1 MIANRIPHELI
12 QHVISETKAHAADVE
27 LLYVTNLIEG
37 EVSEYGADGLSMS
50 SQYYFETETSA
61 LIQAFQDIGFAVRP
75 FYNEVDF
82 IRWATNERQVVKQ
95 SRWQLVVTT
104 AEGGHGEGRR
114 ALIPSFCSLI
124 GLPCWNSPAHGSSIA
139 RHKFHA
145 NKLLASCGIRVPEI
159 WSFSQRRG
167 WLNRIRPEN
176 GLKVIIKPAWESGSK
191 GVDEQSISIVEHG
204 FEDLVLKRAI
214 CFGQPCVVQ
223 EFKTGYEVGAP
234 IIGIPETKAAGLI
247 GFSDGNNER
256 YGARART
263 FEDEKVTKSAGNF
276 VFDHVPQPQIE
287 RAMVMAE
294 RAFDLLSMKTLGR
307 IDMRIDEDGNAW
319 IFDTN
324 ESPPPVPR
332 SSFVRLFESFGFSYK
347 DVLALMIGV
356 NLLENGQIS
365 LPS

>member
-1 MIANRIPHELI
+1 MVKSRIPLELI
-12 QHVISETKAHAADVE
+12 RHVVSETRTHSSEIE

-37 EVSEYGADGLSMS
+37 EIAEYDADGLSMS
-50 SQYYFETETSA
+50 SQYYLETETSV
-61 LIQAFQDIGFAVRP
+61 LMQAFQEIGFTVRP

-82 IRWATNERQVVKQ
+82 IRWATNQRVQEKQ
-95 SRWQLVVTT
+95 PRWQLVVTT

-114 ALIPSFCSLI
+114 ALIPSFCNLV

-159 WSFSQRRG
+159 WSFSSERG
-167 WLNRIRPEN
+167 WLNAAHPED
-176 GLKVIIKPAWESGSK
+176 GLKVIIKPSWESGSK
-191 GVDEQSISIVEHG
+191 GVDDESIVIVESD
-204 FEDLVLKRAI
+204 FEDLVSDRANS
-214 CFGQPCVVQ
+214 FGQPCVVQ

-234 IIGIPETKAAGLI
+234 IIAIPETIAAGLI
-247 GFSDGNNER
+247 GFSDGSNER

-263 FEDEKVTKSAGNF
+263 FQDEKVTKSAGNF
-276 VFDHVPQPQIE
+276 VFDHVPKPQLE
-287 RAMVMAE
+287 RAMTMAE

-307 IDMRIDEDGNAW
+307 IDMRIDEDGNSW

-324 ESPPPVPR
+324 ESPPPLPR
-332 SSFVRLFESFGFSYK
+332 SSFVRLFESFGLPYK

-356 NLLENGQIS
+356 NLLENRRIR
-365 LPS
+365 LPL